1 MSTSEYMIE
10 AQQDLIK
17 AQRELIASLQTE
29 VTALKQSVATK
40 NVAIEQ
46 LERKL
51 EFCKTQ
57 MHRMSEEL
65 SLVKRTLA
73 DVEEQRA
80 WMADKLV
87 KQDSEPRQSDII
99 ESISNGWVYG

>member
-1 MSTSEYMIE
+1 MLMSTSEYMIE
-10 AQQDLIK
+10 AQRDLIES
-17 AQRELIASLQTE
+17 QRELIASLQTD
-29 VTALKQSVATK
+29 VTTLKQSVAIKDVT
-40 NVAIEQ
+40 IEE

-51 EFCKTQ
+51 EFCKTR

-65 SLVKRTLA
+65 TLVKRTLA

-87 KQDSEPRQSDII
+87 KQDSESQKSDTFDW
-99 ESISNGWVYG
+99 E